1 MSVTGVTLWH
11 KGSLAPTGASWTI
24 STVPSDYRLSPQLA
38 ARLLGASLAFWGLLV
53 LLVTMVVVL
62 FRAPAELVGVAA
74 VLCVLGIAMTGVLLT
89 KRAYVV
95 RLGQDGYRVRFVRG
109 AGVKQARWL
118 DVEDAVTTTVA
129 GAKCVVLRLRDG
141 RSTTIP
147 VDVLAGDREEFVR
160 TLQQHLDGGHGL
172 RRL

>member
-1 MSVTGVTLWH
+1 M
-11 KGSLAPTGASWTI
+11 
-24 STVPSDYRLSPQLA
+24 
-38 ARLLGASLAFWGLLV
+38 GASLALWGLLI
-53 LLVTMVVVL
+53 LLVTIVVVL
-62 FRAPAELVGVAA
+62 FEAPVIIVSLVIA
-74 VLCVLGIAMTGVLLT
+74 LCLLGIFTTGYLLNR
-89 KRAYVV
+89 RAYVV
-95 RLGQDGYRVRFVRG
+95 RFGQDGYQVRFVRG

-160 TLQQHLDGGHGL
+160 ALQKRLDGGHGL
-172 RRL
+172 RKL

>member
-1 MSVTGVTLWH
+1 
-11 KGSLAPTGASWTI
+11 
-24 STVPSDYRLSPQLA
+24 
-38 ARLLGASLAFWGLLV
+38 
-53 LLVTMVVVL
+53 
-62 FRAPAELVGVAA
+62 
-74 VLCVLGIAMTGVLLT
+74 
-89 KRAYVV
+89 
-95 RLGQDGYRVRFVRG
+95 VRG

-141 RSTTIP
+141 RSTSIP

-160 TLQQHLDGGHGL
+160 TLQQYLDGGHGL

>member
-1 MSVTGVTLWH
+1 
-11 KGSLAPTGASWTI
+11 LAPIGASWTI

-38 ARLLGASLAFWGLLV
+38 ARLLGASLALWGLLV

-62 FRAPAELVGVAA
+62 FRAPVVLVSLA
-74 VLCVLGIAMTGVLLT
+74 VVLGLLGIAASGFLLT
-89 KRAYVV
+89 RKAYVV

-109 AGVKQARWL
+109 AGVKQGRWL

-160 TLQQHLDGGHGL
+160 TLQRHLDGGHGL